1 MRRIKLSPNHARTF
15 STFQDATSADINATM
30 ESAAEAFQIF
40 KDAPISQVS
49 SLLEN
54 IAIEIESLGTTLT
67 QTAAL
72 ESSLPEPRIQGETAR
87 TTGQLR
93 QFAKLI
99 NEGSW
104 VDARLDVGGGT
115 GRDLRR
121 MLKPLGPAVIFG
133 ASNFPLAFS
142 VAGGDTAAA
151 LAARCPVVHKAHPA
165 HPLTCQLVAKA
176 IHRAVS
182 TVGLPA
188 GTFQMLH
195 GESPSVGQALVQHP
209 ITKVG
214 GFTGSLTAGRALYDI
229 ATARPIPIPFYAEM
243 GSVNPVI
250 LLPGALQSKWESIA
264 TGLAGSVTM
273 GSGQFC
279 TNPGLV
285 FATATAND
293 PTMLSKFINQVAR
306 TVNNIPPSDMLTELI
321 GVNYMQHLSEMEAI
335 EGVTIATDKY
345 PRGPG
350 GGVVLHVKGSTFLD
364 VKKNQILQ
372 EEIFGP
378 STLIVEFDTI
388 QELNKGIEMLN
399 GQLTASVWGSS
410 NDLSTPESQVMLSM
424 LTERVGR
431 ILFNGF
437 PTGVEVCSSMVHGG
451 PYPASSI
458 DETSVGNE
466 AIRRFVRPVCYQD
479 CPDSL
484 LPLELQDKNPIGIF
498 RKVNDEFTRVEVNVN
513 EFTKKQVV

>member
-1 MRRIKLSPNHARTF
+1 M
-15 STFQDATSADINATM
+15 
-30 ESAAEAFQIF
+30 
-40 KDAPISQVS
+40 
-49 SLLEN
+49 
-54 IAIEIESLGTTLT
+54 
-67 QTAAL
+67 
-72 ESSLPEPRIQGETAR
+72 
-87 TTGQLR
+87 
-93 QFAKLI
+93 
-99 NEGSW
+99 
-104 VDARLDVGGGT
+104 
-115 GRDLRR
+115 
-121 MLKPLGPAVIFG
+121 
-133 ASNFPLAFS
+133 
-142 VAGGDTAAA
+142 
-151 LAARCPVVHKAHPA
+151 
-165 HPLTCQLVAKA
+165 
-176 IHRAVS
+176 
-182 TVGLPA
+182 
-188 GTFQMLH
+188 
-195 GESPSVGQALVQHP
+195 
-209 ITKVG
+209 
-214 GFTGSLTAGRALYDI
+214 
-229 ATARPIPIPFYAEM
+229 
-243 GSVNPVI
+243 
-250 LLPGALQSKWESIA
+250 QSKWESIA